1 MHCWG
6 QIGGGWLAGCTPVS
20 PRTCMRNIC
29 DLCTFSPGML
39 TCQPQHQPSACS
51 TPDNRLPADN
61 SQNSTAAGRSC
72 GDNFGCCLP
81 HDRALQLPLPALP
94 CSHTAQWSVHHGL
107 CCPASFFHALLLATA
122 ARAPLEKTSSKHF
135 ASSEE
140 QMPHQPVNCNK
151 ELTMLFYFSLRPSS
165 SCYLVPA
172 LSLTP
177 ESFLL
182 MKFLIFLQ
190 ARFGYQ

>member
-1 MHCWG
+1 
-6 QIGGGWLAGCTPVS
+6 
-20 PRTCMRNIC
+20 MRNIC

-61 SQNSTAAGRSC
+61 SQNRSC
-72 GDNFGCCLP
+72 GDNFSCCLP

-94 CSHTAQWSVHHGL
+94 CSHTAQWSVHHEL
-107 CCPASFFHALLLATA
+107 CCPASSFPALLLATA

-140 QMPHQPVNCNK
+140 QMPHQPVNYNK
-151 ELTMLFYFSLRPSS
+151 ELAMLFYFFLRRSC
-165 SCYLVPA
+165 SCYLAPA

-182 MKFLIFLQ
+182 MKFLTSLQ
-190 ARFGYQ
+190 ACFGHQ